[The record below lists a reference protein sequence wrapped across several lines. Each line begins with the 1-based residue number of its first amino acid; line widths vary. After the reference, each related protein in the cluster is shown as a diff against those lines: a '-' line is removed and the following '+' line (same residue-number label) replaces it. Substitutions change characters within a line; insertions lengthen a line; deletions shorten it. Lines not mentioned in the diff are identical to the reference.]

1 MTRDS
6 LEQSKIYVWANS
18 GQFVMQFI
26 LSSIMFKAVTAAGGT
41 QKAWLLVSTAIGVV
55 GLVLLLIAFAL
66 CKETVNPDELA
77 KAVGHEAKVP
87 LSKALKA
94 VAVNKY
100 WWMILGFVTLGSG
113 VYATTATMS
122 PYYAQYILGNTTIA
136 DTLNACYT
144 FPMMIACPFF
154 LFLLGKF
161 GKRTIALT
169 GVLIQT
175 LGTLIVLLLPT
186 SMPALIVG
194 AVLKSLGFSAPTSC
208 YCAMLGDSIEYGQWK
223 TGVRSQAILMGAQS
237 TGAKIGTGLITSALS
252 WIIAGVGFNGMQAVQ
267 GAAVLSTISRLYT
280 IIPLVLSALMVVIL
294 SLYDLDRKYPQ
305 IMADL
310 KEREL
315 DESK

>member
-1 MTRDS
+1 
-6 LEQSKIYVWANS
+6 
-18 GQFVMQFI
+18 
-26 LSSIMFKAVTAAGGT
+26 
-41 QKAWLLVSTAIGVV
+41 
-55 GLVLLLIAFAL
+55 
-66 CKETVNPDELA
+66 
-77 KAVGHEAKVP
+77 
-87 LSKALKA
+87 
-94 VAVNKY
+94 
-100 WWMILGFVTLGSG
+100 
-113 VYATTATMS
+113 
-122 PYYAQYILGNTTIA
+122 
-136 DTLNACYT
+136 
-144 FPMMIACPFF
+144 
-154 LFLLGKF
+154 
-161 GKRTIALT
+161 
-169 GVLIQT
+169 
-175 LGTLIVLLLPT
+175 
-186 SMPALIVG
+186 MPALIVG